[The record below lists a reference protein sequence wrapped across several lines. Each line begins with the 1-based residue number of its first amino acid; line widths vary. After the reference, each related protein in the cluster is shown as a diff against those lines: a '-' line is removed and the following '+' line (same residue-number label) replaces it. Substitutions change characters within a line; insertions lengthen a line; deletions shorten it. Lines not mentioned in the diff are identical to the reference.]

1 MATGPGLH
9 SRVVAVLKLGL
20 PLVAIG
26 MLAALFLAQT
36 DDTIGG
42 GVKFSEG
49 DIEALGE
56 GLRIT
61 NPTFTGTTGGEDRFR
76 FTAAEVLPDA
86 APPTRAEITRLAGTL
101 ELADGPVVSLEAETG
116 DLHIPTQRLDV
127 AGSVRLE
134 TSDGYRMLADKA
146 TLNLREG
153 TLVAGDAVETT
164 GPLGDITS
172 GSVLVAP
179 ADAEGETRRFSFA
192 GGVRLVYDP
201 PDPE

>member
-1 MATGPGLH
+1 VATGPGLH

-86 APPTRAEITRLAGTL
+86 APPTRADITRLAGTL

-116 DLHIPTQRLDV
+116 DLHIPTQRLDPKPTLLEIVCAAPVQSRFHGPPLASVYRHRNPRV
-127 AGSVRLE
+127 AA
-134 TSDGYRMLADKA
+134 TIDHADP
-146 TLNLREG
+146 
-153 TLVAGDAVETT
+153 VAIHE
-164 GPLGDITS
+164 
-172 GSVLVAP
+172 
-179 ADAEGETRRFSFA
+179 
-192 GGVRLVYDP
+192 
-201 PDPE
+201 